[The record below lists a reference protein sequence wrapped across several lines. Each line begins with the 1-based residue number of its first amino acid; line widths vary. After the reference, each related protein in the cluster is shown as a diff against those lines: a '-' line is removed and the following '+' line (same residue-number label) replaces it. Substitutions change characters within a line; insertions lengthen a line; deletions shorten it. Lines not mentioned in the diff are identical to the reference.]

1 MPRNFRELEAQ
12 MAPER
17 LARAEIKAKEIM
29 ADMLLAE
36 IRKQV
41 GLTQKELAA
50 ALKIKQ
56 PSLSKIESQDD
67 MQIGTLIRIIEALGG
82 ELELIAHLPG
92 GDLRLSQ
99 FRRSALENTPASGET
114 VPHSSYPGATDL

>member
-17 LARAEIKAKEIM
+17 LARAEIKAKEIIT
-29 ADMLLAE
+29 DMLLAE
-36 IRKQV
+36 IRNQV

-50 ALKIKQ
+50 TLEIKQ

-67 MQIGTLIRIIEALGG
+67 MKIGTLIRIIEALGG
-82 ELELIAHLPG
+82 ELELIVHLPG
-92 GDLRLSQ
+92 GDIRLSQ
-99 FRRSALENTPASGET
+99 FRRHAQENAPASG
-114 VPHSSYPGATDL
+114 

>member
-1 MPRNFRELEAQ
+1 MPRNFKELEAQ

-29 ADMLLAE
+29 ADMLLTE
-36 IRKQV
+36 IRKQM
-41 GLTQKELAA
+41 GLTQRELAA

-67 MQIGTLIRIIEALGG
+67 MKIGTLIRIIEALGG

-92 GDLRLSQ
+92 GDIRLSQ
-99 FRRSALENTPASGET
+99 FRRRSQENAPASG
-114 VPHSSYPGATDL
+114 

>member
-29 ADMLLAE
+29 TDMLLAE

-50 ALKIKQ
+50 TLKIKQ

-67 MQIGTLIRIIEALGG
+67 MKIGTLIRIIEALGG

-92 GDLRLSQ
+92 GDVRLSQ
-99 FRRSALENTPASGET
+99 FRRRAQENIPASG
-114 VPHSSYPGATDL
+114 

>member
-1 MPRNFRELEAQ
+1 MPRNFKELEAQ

-29 ADMLLAE
+29 ADMLLTE

-41 GLTQKELAA
+41 GLTQRELAA
-50 ALKIKQ
+50 TLKIKQ

-67 MQIGTLIRIIEALGG
+67 MKIGTLIRIIEALGG

-92 GDLRLSQ
+92 GDIRLSQ
-99 FRRSALENTPASGET
+99 FRRRSQENAPASG
-114 VPHSSYPGATDL
+114 